1 MRRTIPLLLLGLA
14 CGAPHAQSVLPEHA
28 SVAERASFYAGL
40 ANSKSPAD
48 LQQLARKAAALPAG
62 PMQRFQIEAVLDRYF
77 ELDRQGALRLA
88 GELRRS
94 GGVDAL
100 PALYERLARAD
111 ANAALSAL
119 SLIDDPA
126 EERSAALAIVQALG
140 DDAKALEL
148 VAATLHGVDAE
159 QFRAEA
165 LQRLAQKSPRAAFEG
180 ALALRDPARRNSLAQ
195 WVVGQWAS
203 RAPADALA
211 AADRIGDPALR
222 KSVRYAVLAG
232 WSDIGA
238 LSAYVDRL
246 DPAEQRELLTDGV
259 LARLIQADPAHVAAL
274 AADLPPSEDR
284 RRALL
289 QIAASYADKDAEAA
303 LAWAQELAAQDPMLV
318 TSVLASAA
326 RHDPARA
333 FDMAA
338 SLAEPARSQAM
349 LTVVGSIF
357 AAEPRDLETLAG
369 RIVRMPDGGS
379 KTQLVSALVNSW
391 ASRPG
396 GAAPALRWMLAN
408 PSAVPPAAFEEVAF
422 AVAQADPAAA
432 ASYLDRVPSAARGSW
447 IGAVAAGYARS
458 DPQAGVAFL
467 ERFRGDPAYGRAAL
481 MLAPQ
486 LAVADPPAAA
496 RMLESVGAGG
506 PESFSVAAQIGSTWA
521 ARDPAAAAAWA
532 IDLPEQQRNIALQTV
547 SMAWGA
553 SDPNGLRGWALGLPS
568 GAKRDTALAAALRA
582 PNAAAAD
589 PELLAAF
596 SDDRA
601 RQVAVMTSLVRLA
614 ATDAPAAHRLV
625 ETYVTDPRL
634 RTQAEQ
640 MIDMV
645 PRGVMPTPAGVVRL
659 QMGASPVGPAFV
671 APTVAVESGVA
682 IGRIAGPLA
691 SGPTPAGTAA
701 TPPASS
707 EAPARREPR

>member
-1 MRRTIPLLLLGLA
+1 VRWTVPLLLLALA
-14 CGAPHAQSVLPEHA
+14 CGAPRAQPVLAENA
-28 SVAERASFYAGL
+28 SVAERASFYASL
-40 ANSKSPAD
+40 ANSKSPGD
-48 LQQLARKAAALPAG
+48 LEQLARKAAVLPAG
-62 PMQRFQIEAVLDRYF
+62 AMQRFQIEAVLDRYF
-77 ELDRQGALRLA
+77 ELDRAGALRLA
-88 GELRRS
+88 GEIRRA
-94 GGVDAL
+94 GAVDAV

-126 EERSAALAIVQALG
+126 EERSAALAVVHALG

-148 VAATLHGVDAE
+148 VAATLHGVDVE
-159 QFRAEA
+159 QFRVDA

-195 WVVGQWAS
+195 WVVGQWAL

-211 AADRIGDPALR
+211 AAERIADPALR

-238 LSAYVDRL
+238 LSAYVDGL
-246 DPAEQRELLTDGV
+246 DPAEQRELLVDGA
-259 LARLIQADPAHVAAL
+259 LARLVEADPAHAAAL
-274 AADLPPSEDR
+274 AAGLPPSEDR

-289 QIAASYADKDAEAA
+289 RIATAYAEKDAEGA
-303 LAWAQELAAQDPMLV
+303 LAWAQQLAAEEPMLV
-318 TSVLASAA
+318 TSVLAGAA
-326 RHDPARA
+326 RRDPTRA
-333 FDMAA
+333 FDVAA

-349 LTVVGSIF
+349 VTVVGSIF
-357 AAEPRDLETLAG
+357 AAEPRDLEALAG
-369 RIVRMPDGGS
+369 RIVRLPEGGS
-379 KTQLVSALVNSW
+379 KTQLVSMFVNGW

-408 PSAVPPAAFEEVAF
+408 PSAVPPAAFEQVAF

-458 DPQAGVAFL
+458 DSQAGLAFL

-486 LAVADPPAAA
+486 LAANDPPAAA
-496 RMLESVGAGG
+496 RLLESAGAGG
-506 PESFSVAAQIGSTWA
+506 PEGFSVAAQIGSTWA

-553 SDPNGLRGWALGLPS
+553 SDPGGLRGWALGLPS

-582 PNAAAAD
+582 PNAAADD

-625 ETYVTDPRL
+625 DAYITDPRM

-645 PRGVMPTPAGVVRL
+645 PRGVMPAPTGAVRM
-659 QMGASPVGPAFV
+659 QMGASPAVPLF
-671 APTVAVESGVA
+671 APNVAVQSGVA
-682 IGRIAGPLA
+682 TGRLTGPVVLGEA
-691 SGPTPAGTAA
+691 VTAPAISGTPAA
-701 TPPASS
+701 
-707 EAPARREPR
+707 REPR